1 MDLEIPNSFSSGSSA
16 KDKPTPATFVRL
28 DPQRP
33 TIMSKVAI
41 RIPDPHARILR
52 TLKAFQAAERE
63 DPYDDTDQRVFL
75 GLQLGKD

>member
-1 MDLEIPNSFSSGSSA
+1 MPHGFSPGSLIL
-16 KDKPTPATFVRL
+16 KDKSTPTAFVQH

-33 TIMSKVAI
+33 TIMSKAAV

-52 TLKAFQAAERE
+52 TLKVLQAAERE
-63 DPYDDTDQRVFL
+63 DPYDDNDQRVFL